1 MFIPILPSALLEFLS
16 APTPYI
22 MGVHESYKDT
32 LAPDLV
38 SDTRYN
44 ACCTSCPGHQYTC
57 IFTEKTCNL
66 STLKEMIPSL
76 ERKKSLTNLSQ
87 VLIVV
92 SVKNLH
98 LVGRIFANNFCQI
111 DQSQYYIIMK
121 SQKLNF
127 FPSLANNRIITCS
140 CAYRFFK
147 WISAL
152 CSVYSITVTF
162 ISMSV
167 FCW

>member
-1 MFIPILPSALLEFLS
+1 MHVVLLALD
-16 APTPYI
+16 I
-22 MGVHESYKDT
+22 GIHD
-32 LAPDLV
+32 
-38 SDTRYN
+38 
-44 ACCTSCPGHQYTC
+44 C

-98 LVGRIFANNFCQI
+98 LVGWFFANNFCQI

-127 FPSLANNRIITCS
+127 FHPWLTTVLLHAVVHTGSSSGFLPFFFRLFNNS
-140 CAYRFFK
+140 NLHLY
-147 WISAL
+147 
-152 CSVYSITVTF
+152 VSILLV
-162 ISMSV
+162 MV
-167 FCW
+167 

>member
-1 MFIPILPSALLEFLS
+1 MHVVLLALNIS
-16 APTPYI
+16 I
-22 MGVHESYKDT
+22 HD
-32 LAPDLV
+32 
-38 SDTRYN
+38 
-44 ACCTSCPGHQYTC
+44 C

-98 LVGRIFANNFCQI
+98 LVGWFFANNFCQI

-127 FPSLANNRIITCS
+127 FHPWLT
-140 CAYRFFK
+140 
-147 WISAL
+147 
-152 CSVYSITVTF
+152 TVLLHAVVHTGSSSGFLPFVPF
-162 ISMSV
+162 IQ
-167 FCW
+167 

>member
-1 MFIPILPSALLEFLS
+1 MLYFLPWTSVYMIVYLL
-16 APTPYI
+16 
-22 MGVHESYKDT
+22 K
-32 LAPDLV
+32 
-38 SDTRYN
+38 
-44 ACCTSCPGHQYTC
+44 
-57 IFTEKTCNL
+57 KTCNL

-98 LVGRIFANNFCQI
+98 LVGWFFANNFCQI
-111 DQSQYYIIMK
+111 DQSQYYVIMK
-121 SQKLNF
+121 SQKLIF
-127 FPSLANNRIITCS
+127 FPSLANNSIITCS

-152 CSVYSITVTF
+152 FVYSITVTF